1 MSADA
6 NKEMEKYVNFSLVEK
21 EEKGNEKVER
31 VIESRKRASS
41 RMPRSVFLKK
51 PPVWMLLTMIQQ
63 K

>member
-1 MSADA
+1 MRADA

-41 RMPRSVFLKK
+41 RMP
-51 PPVWMLLTMIQQ
+51 
-63 K
+63 